1 MSSEKGTEESSTGQ
15 ESALV
20 ESVPTTALVTPSATA
35 TAVAQEQ
42 EGSSSSSSALV
53 LDSASPRK
61 RKRLKKD
68 SDGFS
73 EHYLAQYGLSVAQG
87 PETSLTSIR
96 VLECRFC
103 RVFGRESAPGR
114 IRAVSRKV
122 HQWKGPFK
130 THNFTIH
137 LTVCHAEKWQLYKSL
152 ESEQAKEAFFDVDH
166 SQLLAIANAAA
177 AAAESRDL
185 DATAEDSALL
195 LLSNNG
201 LPALNSNTKDA
212 HQSAKRLKYLSA
224 ATAAVA
230 SQAAGDTSHTLN
242 TDKSAYPVRTIR
254 FQRGTRTLDMMH
266 EMRNNPNET
275 MQTLVRRAKQDDL
288 MNVFDATRN
297 HGKNRGRNH
306 PPKHLFFSIDGVG
319 SFSEAVFLR
328 TPIHGI
334 FSLSTENPL
343 IVELEYR
350 VMEDSSSEDEG
361 GEEDDEDV
369 ADNDYAEQLAAAAA
383 AVGSIRQTSI
393 SPQQQLQPQPQAQQQ
408 QPQFLLQQPLPQ
420 QQPRYSAY
428 PHQYTR
434 TGFWMH

>member
-1 MSSEKGTEESSTGQ
+1 MSSEIGTEESSTGQ

-20 ESVPTTALVTPSATA
+20 ESVPTTALVTRSATA
-35 TAVAQEQ
+35 TAGAQEL
-42 EGSSSSSSALV
+42 EGSSNNSSALV
-53 LDSASPRK
+53 PDSTSPRK

-73 EHYLAQYGLSVAQG
+73 ENYLAQYGLSVAQG

-152 ESEQAKEAFFDVDH
+152 ESDEAKEAFFDVDH

-177 AAAESRDL
+177 AAVESRDL
-185 DATAEDSALL
+185 DVAAEDSGLL

-230 SQAAGDTSHTLN
+230 LQAAGASSHTLN
-242 TDKSAYPVRTIR
+242 ADKSAYPVRTIR

-266 EMRNNPNET
+266 EVRNNPNET

-328 TPIHGI
+328 TPVHGI
-334 FSLSTENPL
+334 FSLSTDNPL
-343 IVELEYR
+343 TVELEYR
-350 VMEDSSSEDEG
+350 VMEDSSSEDEDG
-361 GEEDDEDV
+361 GEEEDEDV
-369 ADNDYAEQLAAAAA
+369 GDNDYEEQLAAAAA

-393 SPQQQLQPQPQAQQQ
+393 SPQQQLQPQAQQQ
-408 QPQFLLQQPLPQ
+408 QPQFLLQQTLPQ